1 MRRGYTSADVRAAE
15 RPLLESGLGETL
27 MARAAYALAQV
38 CLRELREHAGGAYGR
53 RAVVLAGPGNN
64 GGDARIAARHLA
76 RAGVGVE
83 IVDALALDEAHAP
96 ALGRRLADAD
106 LVVDGVFGT
115 GARPGLPAA
124 LASAVGHW
132 RQALGRREPGRNTHA
147 ADGLAG
153 HRRGPERTDRRR
165 GLRPGA
171 QRVVAVD
178 IPSGVDGTTGATRS
192 DAADA
197 AAASRGRHAEA
208 DGRVAH
214 GDRTAATRTHPDT
227 SPPEVT
233 GLPEY
238 IAADVTVTFAGEKA
252 GLLLPPG
259 RAAAGRVEVA
269 DIGVEIDAAPD
280 VLSLEPADL
289 AGVWPTPAQTAH
301 KYSRGVLGLL
311 AGSADYP
318 GAAILTATAALST
331 GTGMLRVLT
340 AEPART
346 AVLQA
351 CPEAVPGEGRVQAW
365 ALGPGA
371 PDPARMRAIM
381 DRLGADAAGGGAHD
395 ESSRAGSRVPPAVL
409 DAAALDLVDG
419 PLAFPAVLTPHAG
432 ELSRLLGRLGE
443 ATAREEIE
451 AASARYARRA
461 AELTAAVVL
470 LKGAVTLVAVPSG
483 PVYAQSAGTP
493 WLATAGS
500 GDVLTGVIGAALA
513 AAFPDGASHADL
525 PRMAELAAAAAELH
539 GRAAWHHHP
548 SGGKPRQGP
557 ESGHDL
563 GRWQQGPVRALD
575 LARALGP
582 TLTRALG
589 S

>member
-1 MRRGYTSADVRAAE
+1 MRRGYTAADVRAAE
-15 RPLLESGLGETL
+15 RPLLDRGLGETL

-64 GGDARIAARHLA
+64 GGDARIAAGHLA

-83 IVDALALDEAHAP
+83 LVDALALDAADAP
-96 ALGRRLADAD
+96 ALGRRLADAE

-124 LASAVGHW
+124 LASAVAHW
-132 RQALGRREPGRNTHA
+132 REARGQREPGRNTPA
-147 ADGLAG
+147 ADVPAG
-153 HRRGPERTDRRR
+153 HRRGPEGTARRR
-165 GLRPGA
+165 GPRPGT
-171 QRVVAVD
+171 QRVIAVD
-178 IPSGVDGTTGATRS
+178 IPSGVDGTDGTTRS
-192 DAADA
+192 DAAD
-197 AAASRGRHAEA
+197 
-208 DGRVAH
+208 
-214 GDRTAATRTHPDT
+214 
-227 SPPEVT
+227 

-238 IAADVTVTFAGEKA
+238 IAADVTVTFAEEKA

-259 RAAAGRVEVA
+259 RVAAGRVEVA
-269 DIGVEIDAAPD
+269 DIGVEIDTAPD

-311 AGSADYP
+311 AGSAEYP

-331 GTGMLRVLT
+331 GVGMLRVLT

-351 CPEAVPGEGRVQAW
+351 CPETVPGEGRVQAW

-371 PDPARMRAIM
+371 PEPERMQAIM
-381 DRLGADAAGGGAHD
+381 HQIAADAAGSTAQDGSA
-395 ESSRAGSRVPPAVL
+395 RPGSRVPPAVL
-409 DAAALDLVDG
+409 DAAALDLLDG

-443 ATAREEIE
+443 PAAREEIE
-451 AASARYARRA
+451 AAPVRYARRA

-483 PVYAQSAGTP
+483 PVFAQSAGTP

-500 GDVLTGVIGAALA
+500 GDVLTGIIGAALA
-513 AAFPDGASHADL
+513 AGFLEGASHEDL
-525 PRMAELAAAAAELH
+525 PRMAELAAAAAEIH
-539 GRAAWHHHP
+539 GLSAWHHHP
-548 SGGKPRQGP
+548 DGGSPRRGRELRQGP
-557 ESGHDL
+557 QLGHEA
-563 GRWQQGPVRALD
+563 GHRRPGPVRARD
-575 LARALGP
+575 LAWAVRDTLSGLLG
-582 TLTRALG
+582 A
-589 S
+589 